1 MAEPFSEVLE
11 SKCYTKPSCSW
22 LLLNFYAV
30 APARYK
36 RGVVKIPMII
46 IRPLWSCQT
55 FFQIGILIIDH
66 KFVRCFRLSQ
76 THFLFHF
83 ISLLPL
89 VYFFHYTHDTKL
101 GHINNS
107 RITLKYVCI
116 ESWYT
121 RKYNVKI
128 LILCALKILYLRP
141 PQFFMY
147 QPYTL

>member
-1 MAEPFSEVLE
+1 MNWRSDETILFYISILTIWIFTNI
-11 SKCYTKPSCSW
+11 CSCVCLCLVW
-22 LLLNFYAV
+22 
-30 APARYK
+30 
-36 RGVVKIPMII
+36 
-46 IRPLWSCQT
+46 WQ
-55 FFQIGILIIDH
+55 
-66 KFVRCFRLSQ
+66 VRCTCGEIITIYMFLFRLSQ

-89 VYFFHYTHDTKL
+89 VYFFHFTHDTKL